1 MEKRQL
7 REEEDDH
14 LLKTSIYIRDIKH
27 KVKNTEN
34 LTIYY
39 NNGYVKYIGPIK
51 NYDANGKGK
60 YYSQDYKN
68 IIQKGCPNGEGKM
81 YYYKENKEVGYLY
94 WLLDLQ

>member
-34 LTIYY
+34 LTITLILIKLSI
-39 NNGYVKYIGPIK
+39 NNFYF
-51 NYDANGKGK
+51 
-60 YYSQDYKN
+60 
-68 IIQKGCPNGEGKM
+68 
-81 YYYKENKEVGYLY
+81 
-94 WLLDLQ
+94 

>member
-34 LTIYY
+34 LTITLILIKLSI
-39 NNGYVKYIGPIK
+39 NNFYFWKKQNIWNKKIK
-51 NYDANGKGK
+51 NIFIKREHKIEKLY
-60 YYSQDYKN
+60 
-68 IIQKGCPNGEGKM
+68 IITM
-81 YYYKENKEVGYLY
+81 
-94 WLLDLQ
+94 DM